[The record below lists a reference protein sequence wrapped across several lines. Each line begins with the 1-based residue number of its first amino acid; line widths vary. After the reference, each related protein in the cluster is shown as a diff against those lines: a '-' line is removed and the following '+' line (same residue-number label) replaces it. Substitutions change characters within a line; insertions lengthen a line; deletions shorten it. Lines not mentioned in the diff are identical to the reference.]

1 MEINIAKI
9 IKQLRLKG
17 PDLLTRPVGRR
28 LYAKISPLIEHA
40 RAEEVVV
47 FDFAGISVVDPSCV
61 DELIVR
67 VIRDS
72 MRPEKPFFVRL
83 KHITP
88 AIDMNI
94 AMVFD
99 SYTEFAGMRI
109 GVITE
114 DLVSKRGYYI
124 GKMNDTEKEL
134 LAYLHVTRSAS
145 LEDIAAHMH
154 CARDGVERT
163 LEDLYAIRLVRREA
177 FSTGRGYVRV

>member
-1 MEINIAKI
+1 MEIHIGKI

-17 PDLLTRPVGRR
+17 PDLLTRPTGRR
-28 LYAKISPLIEHA
+28 LYAKVSALTEKA
-40 RAEEVVV
+40 RKEEVVV
-47 FDFAGISVVDPSCV
+47 LDFEGISVVDPSCV

-99 SYTEFAGMRI
+99 SYAEFAGMRI

-124 GKMNDTEKEL
+124 GKINDTEKEL
-134 LAYLHVTRSAS
+134 LAYLHVARSAS
-145 LEDIAAHMH
+145 IDDIAQHMH
-154 CARDGVERT
+154 CAPDGVEQT
-163 LEDLYAIRLVRREA
+163 LEDLYAIRLVRREI
-177 FSTGRGYVRV
+177 FNKGKGYVRV